1 MAVTMEARAGRRVS
15 THTLLAKLDPFKG
28 KQLITCIDDIQ
39 TIADEHGYSVNV
51 IDPEFN
57 TASIDNEATR
67 LNVRTDKD
75 SVITSFTIG

>member
-1 MAVTMEARAGRRVS
+1 MTAPALIAE
-15 THTLLAKLDPFKG
+15 LDRFKG
-28 KQLITCIDDIQ
+28 KQIITCIDDIQ
-39 TIADEHGYSVNV
+39 TAADAHGYSVNI

-67 LNVRTDKD
+67 LNVRTDRD

>member
-1 MAVTMEARAGRRVS
+1 MTAPALIAE
-15 THTLLAKLDPFKG
+15 LDRFKG
-28 KQLITCIDDIQ
+28 KQIITCIDGIQ
-39 TIADEHGYSVNV
+39 AIADAYGFSVNV

-67 LNVRTDKD
+67 LNVRTDRE